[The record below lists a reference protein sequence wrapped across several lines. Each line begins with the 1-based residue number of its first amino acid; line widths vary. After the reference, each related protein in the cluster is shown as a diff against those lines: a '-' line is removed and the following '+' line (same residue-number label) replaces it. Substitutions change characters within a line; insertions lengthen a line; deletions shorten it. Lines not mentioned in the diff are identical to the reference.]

1 MLDRSL
7 SFAPPP
13 AHCRLGLVWP
23 RGSIPAQTF
32 PGKVFCLFC
41 LFLNS
46 VSAAAKGGS
55 ERIERAHRDL
65 IIMVAKVGG
74 RQEAVSGA
82 GLLHRDGGGGKARA
96 PGLLRSPA
104 TRSSTTP
111 CSVPVPVPDRADSL
125 PVRFT
130 SRSWCVR
137 ARVCVCGCVWSQ
149 MTMSAEDLKQ
159 EGNALYK
166 QGLYLKAAATYT
178 SAIKLDKEN
187 GVLYR

>member
-1 MLDRSL
+1 MAW
-7 SFAPPP
+7 F
-13 AHCRLGLVWP
+13 GLA
-23 RGSIPAQTF
+23 IPEQTF
-32 PGKVFCLFC
+32 PGKVFCLFS

>member
-23 RGSIPAQTF
+23 RGSIPEQTF
-32 PGKVFCLFC
+32 PGKVFC

-46 VSAAAKGGS
+46 VSAAAKGG
-55 ERIERAHRDL
+55 AHRDL

-125 PVRFT
+125 PVRF
-130 SRSWCVR
+130 SLAILVRAFVFVRACVR
-137 ARVCVCGCVWSQ
+137 VCG
-149 MTMSAEDLKQ
+149 
-159 EGNALYK
+159 
-166 QGLYLKAAATYT
+166 
-178 SAIKLDKEN
+178 
-187 GVLYR
+187 RR

>member
-1 MLDRSL
+1 MPVLGRHVGSLALLRSTPCAL
-7 SFAPPP
+7 SSWP
-13 AHCRLGLVWP
+13 GLASGIDP
-23 RGSIPAQTF
+23 RANIS
-32 PGKVFCLFC
+32 GKSVLFVLFVFELR
-41 LFLNS
+41 
-46 VSAAAKGGS
+46 
-55 ERIERAHRDL
+55 ERSSQRRSHRDL

-111 CSVPVPVPDRADSL
+111 CSVPVPVPNRADSL